1 MTEFNGL
8 HAGQRVSV
16 ACRVG
21 TIYGLR
27 SDDHGRFVY
36 VQYDDGFSQWVP
48 ISYVEVL
55 S

>member
-16 ACRVG
+16 ARRVG

-27 SDDHGRFVY
+27 TNDLGQFAY

>member
-8 HAGQRVSV
+8 RAGQRVSV
-16 ACRVG
+16 ARRVG

-27 SDDHGRFVY
+27 SEQAGQFAY